1 MKKLLSLVL
10 ALLMALSAVTA
21 VAEGK
26 DTLVVTALTSSESF
40 DPHTANE
47 FDRMVVNSV
56 MDTLFMY
63 DENGKPAPCLAESWE
78 ENGLDITVHLR
89 QGVSFHDGT
98 PFNADAV
105 LKNYEYELAGEY
117 GALLPTYVSSIDKVD
132 DYTVTLV
139 KASSYASVIDYFC
152 SYFYMA
158 SPAAYDAD
166 PAGFATHPVGT
177 GAYVFDHRD
186 AATGYVYLTANEDYF
201 QGAPHFKKLEVHT
214 MLDSATALIA
224 MENGELDLCLTP
236 SISDFELASENSAL
250 KTGTTTGWTQMTMM
264 LMGEPYRSDINLRK
278 AILYA
283 VNAENAAIYYG
294 MTEPVLSKDMF
305 ASAIM
310 RDYSGTVE
318 MPSYD
323 PEVAKQYLAASNY
336 NGETLEINVT
346 SLYEQVAVSVGY
358 DLESIGIKT
367 VINVVDMN
375 TWVSKIFDGTVGIT
389 TSPLG
394 GSYGCLEEMLLTFAG
409 QGYYGSLGGLA
420 IDADA
425 DAALDKALAVVDAA
439 ERFPLTVEAYEKQA
453 ALGNMRGLFE
463 DIFHVVYR
471 AELSGVETKWAA
483 SGVPYLYKVTAAE

>member
-1 MKKLLSLVL
+1 MKKLLALVL
-10 ALLMALSAVTA
+10 ALMVALSAVAA
-21 VAEGK
+21 VAEDK
-26 DTLVVTALTSSESF
+26 DTLIVTALTSSESF

-63 DENGKPAPCLAESWE
+63 DENGDAAPCLAERWE
-78 ENGLDITVHLR
+78 EDGMNITVHLR
-89 QGVSFHDGT
+89 QDVTFHDGT

-105 LKNYEYELAGEY
+105 MKNYEYELAGEY
-117 GALLPTYVSSIDKVD
+117 GAIMPTYVASIEKVD

-139 KASSYASVIDYFC
+139 KATTFASVIDYFC

-158 SPAAYDAD
+158 SPTAYDAD

-186 AATGYVYLTANEDYF
+186 AATGYSYLTANENYF
-201 QGAPHFKKLEVHT
+201 QGAPYFKKLEVHT
-214 MLDSATALIA
+214 PLDSATALIA
-224 MENGELDLCLTP
+224 MENGELDLCLMP
-236 SISDFELASENSAL
+236 SVSDFEMASENSAL
-250 KTGTTTGWTQMTMM
+250 KTGTTTGWTQMTLM
-264 LMGEPYRSDINLRK
+264 LYGDPYRSDVNLRK
-278 AILYA
+278 AIMYA

-294 MTEPVLSKDMF
+294 MTEPVLSVNMF

-310 RDYSGTVE
+310 DDYSGTVE
-318 MPSYD
+318 MPGYD
-323 PEVAKQYLAASNY
+323 PELAKEYLAASNY
-336 NGETLEINVT
+336 NGETLEINVPAL
-346 SLYEQVAVSVGY
+346 SEQVAVSIAY

-367 VINVVDMN
+367 VISVLDMN

-389 TSPLG
+389 ASSLG
-394 GSYGCLEEMLLTFAG
+394 GSYGCLEEMLQTFSG
-409 QGYYGSLGGLA
+409 EGYYGCLGGLA

-425 DAALDKALAVVDAA
+425 DAALAKALAVSDAA
-439 ERFPLTVEAYEKQA
+439 ERAPLTIEAYKQQA
-453 ALGNMRGLFE
+453 ALSNMRGIFE
-463 DIFHVVYR
+463 DVFHVIYR